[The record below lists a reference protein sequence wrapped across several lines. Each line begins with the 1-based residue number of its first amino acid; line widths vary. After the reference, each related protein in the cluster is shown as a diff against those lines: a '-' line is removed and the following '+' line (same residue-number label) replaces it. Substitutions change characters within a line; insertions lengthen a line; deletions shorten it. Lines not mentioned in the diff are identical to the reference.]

1 MKVPGRVV
9 VLEEEVNVRV
19 TVDDEIGEVEVVEE
33 DGDEVVERE
42 VLGMVDVA
50 AIVVEVEEEEA
61 VVVVAENCRSDGK

>member
-61 VVVVAENCRSDGK
+61 VEVVAENCRSDGK

>member
-19 TVDDEIGEVEVVEE
+19 TVDDEIGDVEVVEE
-33 DGDEVVERE
+33 GDEVVEVE

-61 VVVVAENCRSDGK
+61 VEVVAENCRSDGK